1 MAREL
6 GDFSAMAQ
14 AVWAEPTVAGK
25 QEKILVMIG
34 ECRSKEEKKAAFRR
48 SLAGMTNATR
58 LDRFAADLML
68 VDTDRRIK

>member
-6 GDFSAMAQ
+6 ADFGSLAQ
-14 AVWAEPTVAGK
+14 AVWVEPTVTGK
-25 QEKILVMIG
+25 QEKILVMID
-34 ECRSKEEKKAAFRR
+34 ECRSKEEKKQHFRR
-48 SLAGMTNATR
+48 EVAAMSNGKR